1 MLNFESIWSN
11 LESALESM
19 IHNHHQETI
28 NMATATLTISSPDFA
43 TNPDTNVP
51 EVFSWTLDESQFKL
65 PAGITIEAS
74 ATSPKGT
81 LTENIKTIVKLG
93 PFTVYSGTV
102 AKLPMDLPGFLGDLA
117 PIIEA
122 VDATIDLKVA

>member
-1 MLNFESIWSN
+1 MLNFEAIWTN

-43 TNPDTNVP
+43 MNPDTNVP

-65 PAGITIEAS
+65 PAGITLEAS

-81 LTENIKTIVKLG
+81 LTEVVTVKATLLG
-93 PFTVYSGTV
+93 IPVYNGAV
-102 AKLPMDLPGFLGDLA
+102 AKLPLDLPGFLGDLA
-117 PIIEA
+117 PIVEA